1 MTAAARPLSLGAA
14 GIAVL
19 LSIPLLDATPR
30 LVFNGSASAPI
41 GFYTV
46 SSQAAGRGDLV
57 LVSLPERVRF
67 LVDQRHYLPAN
78 VPLLKRIIAANG
90 DRICRIGDQILVNGS
105 AVATA
110 MKRDSSGRPMPVWDG
125 CRVLNPSEVLLLQ
138 DHPRSFDGR
147 YFGAVDRRLIV
158 GKARPLWLFNK
169 ASSAS
174 AVP

>member
-1 MTAAARPLSLGAA
+1 MTSRARTLCLGAA
-14 GIAVL
+14 AIAVL

-46 SSQAAGRGDLV
+46 SSQAAGKGDLV
-57 LVSLPERVRF
+57 LVSVPKRVRN
-67 LVDQRHYLPAN
+67 LVAERHYLPAN
-78 VPLLKRIIAANG
+78 VPLLKRIFAANG
-90 DRICRIGDQILVNGS
+90 DRICRIDDQILVNGS

-110 MKRDSSGRPMPVWDG
+110 LRTDFSGLVMPVWDG
-125 CRVLNPSEVLLLQ
+125 CRVLNSSEVLLLQ

-147 YFGAVDRRLIV
+147 YFGAVERRLIV
-158 GKARPLWLFNK
+158 GKARPLWLFEG